1 MSIIRTIATAGRVLR
16 QLRHD
21 PRTLAMLFLVP
32 SILMIILK
40 YVFQGQPAVFEHM
53 APMYLGV
60 FPMIMMFMVTSI
72 VTLRERGSGTL
83 DRLMTTP
90 MSKLDFIIGY
100 AIAFSLLGLLQALVV
115 TAVLLGPLQ
124 VAVVGGEI
132 PTIISAVFA
141 AFLGTAMGLFTS
153 AFARS
158 EFQAVQF
165 MPAFV
170 FPQLLTC
177 GLFIPRDQMADILQ
191 WFANVMPLTYSV
203 EAMKQVTNYSAWTST
218 LKGDLIIVGVVAI
231 VALLLGSIT
240 IRRQE

>member
-1 MSIIRTIATAGRVLR
+1 MSISRTVATAGRVLR

-40 YVFQGQPAVFEHM
+40 YVFQGQPAVFERM

-124 VAVVGGEI
+124 VTVVGGEI

-203 EAMKQVTNYSAWTST
+203 EAMKQVTNYSTWTST
-218 LKGDLIIVGVVAI
+218 LTGDLIIVGGVAI
-231 VALLLGSIT
+231 AALLLGSIT